1 MKPSRMYS
9 QFAAFCLAL
18 VVVVSMGAQAQ
29 SKSKKGSSASPA
41 SSTSSTGSTSKTS
54 GAAKGSDQSA
64 SAGANHKVGGKVD
77 INAATADELDKLPGI
92 GPAYAKKII
101 DNRPY
106 KTKNELVSKKVI
118 PQSTYDKIKDQ
129 VIAHQAK

>member
-1 MKPSRMYS
+1 MKPSRKYS
-9 QFAAFCLAL
+9 QLATFCLAMLL
-18 VVVVSMGAQAQ
+18 VMSVGALAQ
-29 SKSKKGSSASPA
+29 SKTKKSSSAA
-41 SSTSSTGSTSKTS
+41 QTS
-54 GAAKGSDQSA
+54 GQSASNSAKKADTGAGSA
-64 SAGANHKVGGKVD
+64 SAGASHKVGGKID
-77 INAATADELDKLPGI
+77 INAATKDELDTLPGI
-92 GPAYAKKII
+92 GAAYAQKII